1 MPPVAAGLQSSDGL
15 QPSAQLQFAAAR
27 KAAEDLLST
36 NSALSNKLFMHSW
49 TDEKTTSEDEQRA
62 AKQRRSIQLSF
73 GPFAP
78 ENSIT
83 AANGHT
89 SPPSANVPNA
99 FTPSANGGGK
109 EAQLA
114 LVPSQN
120 PSTENDQG
128 QNGNA
133 SEQQLTAAAPSSTQ
147 SGIIASRVR
156 EARLAQ
162 ERPRWHPPW
171 RPYRV
176 MSGHLGWVRCIA
188 FDASNEWF
196 VTGSADRTIKVWDS
210 ASGKLKLTLTGHI
223 ASVRALVISPR
234 HPYMFSVGEDKSV
247 KCWDLEQN
255 KVIRNYH
262 GHLSGVYCAS
272 LHPTLD
278 VLVTGGRDSTVRVW
292 DIRTRLQVHVLGG
305 HRDTVNAVLT
315 QAVDPQIVSASVD
328 STVRLWDLAAGRC
341 RATLTN
347 HKKGVRAL
355 AAHPREFSFASASAD
370 NIKTWGFPEGIFMR
384 NLSNGHRGKLVNA
397 VAVNEDGV
405 LVSGGDDGKV
415 GFWDYSS
422 AHRFDEV
429 QSQVQPGSLEC
440 EAGIYALSFD
450 KSGSRLVSAETD
462 KTVRMWREDETAT
475 EETHPVKWAPPVRK

>member
-1 MPPVAAGLQSSDGL
+1 MTTQLPQPASQEQAATLT
-15 QPSAQLQFAAAR
+15 SAIDILAKNSELTEQFYGN
-27 KAAEDLLST
+27 ESVD
-36 NSALSNKLFMHSW
+36 
-49 TDEKTTSEDEQRA
+49 KTISPEEERA
-62 AKQRRSIQLSF
+62 AKRRRSIQLSH

-78 ENSIT
+78 QRDSKTDIII
-83 AANGHT
+83 
-89 SPPSANVPNA
+89 PSAG
-99 FTPSANGGGK
+99 PSNGR
-109 EAQLA
+109 EATGAKISDENEKQHA
-114 LVPSQN
+114 LVPK
-120 PSTENDQG
+120 TTKA
-128 QNGNA
+128 NG
-133 SEQQLTAAAPSSTQ
+133 EHGTRPEHRLTAAAPTSTQ
-147 SGIIASRVR
+147 SGIIALRVR

-162 ERPRWHPPW
+162 ERPTWHPPW
-171 RPYRV
+171 RPYRI

-188 FDASNEWF
+188 FDPSNDWF

-210 ASGKLKLTLTGHI
+210 ASGKLKLTLTGHV
-223 ASVRALVISPR
+223 AAVRALVISSR

-278 VLVTGGRDSTVRVW
+278 VLMTGGRDSTVRVW
-292 DIRTRLQVHVLGG
+292 DIRTRMQVHVLGG
-305 HRDTVNAVLT
+305 HRDTVNSVFT

-370 NIKTWGFPEGIFMR
+370 NIKTWGLPEGVFMR
-384 NLSNGHRGKLVNA
+384 NLSNGHGGKLVNA
-397 VAVNEDGV
+397 IAVNEDGV
-405 LVSGGDDGKV
+405 LVSGGDDGMV

-440 EAGIYALSFD
+440 EAGIYALAFD
-450 KSGSRLVSAETD
+450 KSGSRLVSGETD
-462 KTVRMWREDETAT
+462 KTVRMWREDESAT
-475 EETHPVKWAPPVRK
+475 EETHPLNWTPSVRM